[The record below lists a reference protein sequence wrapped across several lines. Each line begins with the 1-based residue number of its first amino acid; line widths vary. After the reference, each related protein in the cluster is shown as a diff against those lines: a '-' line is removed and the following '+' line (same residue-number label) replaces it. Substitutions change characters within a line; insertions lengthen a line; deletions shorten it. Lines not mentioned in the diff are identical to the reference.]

1 MFIHSFIHSFTDTVV
16 LAHTRARART
26 HTHTHSHT
34 HSHRSLGN
42 PLLANKTP
50 TFVPPS
56 SEELSC
62 AMTVGIDAEFVALT
76 AEETG
81 PVALGSN
88 RSICV
93 MCDASCVMCDV

>member
-1 MFIHSFIHSFTDTVV
+1 M
-16 LAHTRARART
+16 
-26 HTHTHSHT
+26 
-34 HSHRSLGN
+34 
-42 PLLANKTP
+42 LANKTP

-81 PVALGSN
+81 PVALVPVPVQFTLN
-88 RSICV
+88 Q
-93 MCDASCVMCDV
+93 

>member
-1 MFIHSFIHSFTDTVV
+1 M
-16 LAHTRARART
+16 
-26 HTHTHSHT
+26 
-34 HSHRSLGN
+34 
-42 PLLANKTP
+42 LANKTP

-93 MCDASCVMCDV
+93 MRDA